1 MLLKS
6 GAWMLATQKPINRP
20 VRWKGK
26 FISDAGNWRV
36 EWTSVQR
43 PTSPADKQGVRAL
56 QMEGGLHAEPAQPAL
71 TVVFRLV
78 IGGLTAII
86 LFVVCTVNLQF
97 QGWLVAISL
106 RSVL

>member
-26 FISDAGNWRV
+26 FISDAGNWWV
-36 EWTSVQR
+36 GWTSVQR

-56 QMEGGLHAEPAQPAL
+56 QMEGGATRRTSTASSDSHLQIGHWWSD
-71 TVVFRLV
+71 RHHLV
-78 IGGLTAII
+78 
-86 LFVVCTVNLQF
+86 CCRY
-97 QGWLVAISL
+97 S
-106 RSVL
+106 